1 MCLRAFVCCMCI
13 QDVFKPV
20 HREHGQ
26 SREFEGEGGVG
37 LFVCAGYV
45 CVCVHGGG
53 GGWVMLLCLSGGVCV
68 CLGGGAVCGSRN
80 SVLGWSRSGRGEGRM
95 YREQCFT
102 LRLK

>member
-1 MCLRAFVCCMCI
+1 MCI

-20 HREHGQ
+20 HREYGQ
-26 SREFEGEGGVG
+26 SREFEGKRGVCLCVPG
-37 LFVCAGYV
+37 M
-45 CVCVHGGG
+45 CVCSWGE
-53 GGWVMLLCLSGGVCV
+53 GWVMLLCLSGGVRV
-68 CLGGGAVCGSRN
+68 CLGGGVGAVGGGAVCGSRN